1 MRISRTA
8 GALHKTC
15 TDAAG
20 TYRCDDIQLAQLSVM
35 PATPGSIATAAGRL
49 AGAMV
54 LCAGLAACSGS
65 GVGLDSNGQPLSG
78 SSSGGT
84 VPLAADFD
92 AIQANVFTPI
102 CSVCHAGA
110 TAPQGLMLDAA
121 HSYNLLV
128 NVPSTEVPGI
138 LRVKPGDPANS
149 YIIQKLEGHA
159 AVGGQMPLGETP
171 LPATTIAFI
180 AQWITDGAPAGASA
194 STMAAT
200 FRVASVAPQDGDV
213 LAVAPT
219 QIVIGFTRELDA
231 TRADRSAVRLERI
244 DGAGDAPSSDAASA
258 VSALAITPSVPTA
271 NPRALLL
278 TPLAPLLPGQYQV
291 VLNGQPGAAL
301 IARDGQA
308 MTAASGGERPED
320 GAQSDDGSQSDVVV
334 TRFTVAAAP

>member
-1 MRISRTA
+1 LTVACATA
-8 GALHKTC
+8 
-15 TDAAG
+15 
-20 TYRCDDIQLAQLSVM
+20 V
-35 PATPGSIATAAGRL
+35 SIAAAAGRL
-49 AGAMV
+49 AGAIA

-65 GVGLDSNGQPLSG
+65 GVGLDSNAQPLSG

-84 VPLAADFD
+84 LPLSADFD

-128 NVPSTEVPGI
+128 DVPSTEVPSI
-138 LRVKPGDPANS
+138 LRVKPGDPTNS

-180 AQWITDGAPAGASA
+180 VQWITDGAPAGASA
-194 STMAAT
+194 SAMAAT

-231 TRADRSAVRLERI
+231 TRADSSAVRLERI
-244 DGAGDAPSSDAASA
+244 DGAAGAASA
-258 VSALAITPSVPTA
+258 SAVAIAPSVPAA

-278 TPLAPLLPGQYQV
+278 TALAPLLPGQYQV
-291 VLNGQPGAAL
+291 VLNAQPGAAL
-301 IARDGQA
+301 SARDGQA
-308 MTAASGGERPED
+308 MTAASGGS
-320 GAQSDDGSQSDVVV
+320 QSDDGSQSDLVVA
-334 TRFTVAAAP
+334 RFTVAGPP

>member
-1 MRISRTA
+1 V
-8 GALHKTC
+8 AL
-15 TDAAG
+15 
-20 TYRCDDIQLAQLSVM
+20 S
-35 PATPGSIATAAGRL
+35 
-49 AGAMV
+49 
-54 LCAGLAACSGS
+54 
-65 GVGLDSNGQPLSG
+65 
-78 SSSGGT
+78 
-84 VPLAADFD
+84 ADFD

-200 FRVASVAPQDGDV
+200 FRVAAVAPQDGDV
-213 LAVAPT
+213 LTVAPT

-231 TRADRSAVRLERI
+231 TRADGSAVRLERI
-244 DGAGDAPSSDAASA
+244 DGAGDAPSPDATSAASGPGA
-258 VSALAITPSVPTA
+258 VRALAITASVPAA

-278 TPLAPLLPGQYQV
+278 TPLAALQPGQYQV

-301 IARDGQA
+301 SASDGQA
-308 MTAASGGERPED
+308 MTAARGGARPED
-320 GAQSDDGSQSDVVV
+320 GAQPDDGSQSDVVV